1 MVEILGVLLSV
12 LAACFFGTYL
22 IPLKKIKNADRYHYQ
37 FLVGISAIVINIL
50 AVIVLGIGFQVNV
63 PGIITGVM
71 WTIGNLLVANALK
84 YVGVSKIPIAN
95 GTIILVSFFFG
106 LLILQETFQ
115 SVILALAGLL
125 ILLLGVPLVAV
136 RGDDNKD
143 LTKGIM
149 LLVSGGF
156 VWGTMFAIPLL
167 YKIEVNSIILSMG
180 LGVFLSGLFLFAIRR
195 REIETKT
202 IYNSLLS
209 GAIWA
214 VGNIFNIIALG
225 LIGLALT
232 GPLTQLVILVN
243 IGWGLFYFKEIKSS
257 GKMVKII
264 IGGIMLVLGA
274 MLLALSK

>member
-22 IPLKKIKNADRYHYQ
+22 VPLKKIKNADRYHYQ
-37 FLVGISAIVINIL
+37 FLVGISAIAINIL
-50 AVIVLGIGFQVNV
+50 AVIFLGIGFQVNV

-95 GTIILVSFFFG
+95 GTIILVSFFLG

-115 SVILALAGLL
+115 SVILALVGLL
-125 ILLLGVPLVAV
+125 ILLLGLPLVAV

-257 GKMVKII
+257 GKMVKIV
-264 IGGIMLVLGA
+264 IGGIILVLGA
-274 MLLALSK
+274 ILLSLSK

>member
-22 IPLKKIKNADRYHYQ
+22 VPLKKIKNADLYHYQ

-50 AVIVLGIGFQVNV
+50 AVIFLGVGFQVNV

-71 WTIGNLLVANALK
+71 WTIGNLLAANALK

-95 GTIILVSFFFG
+95 GTIILVSFFLG

-115 SVILALAGLL
+115 SVILALVGLL
-125 ILLLGVPLVAV
+125 ILLLGLPLVAV

-143 LTKGIM
+143 LAKGIM

-180 LGVFLSGLFLFAIRR
+180 LGIFLSGLFLFVIRR

-214 VGNIFNIIALG
+214 VGNIFSIIALG

-264 IGGIMLVLGA
+264 IGGIMLVLGT